1 MCKVKRFMLKTELFP
16 NAETLETHDCGMANS
31 RYHPQL
37 NSLEIDSKSNKE
49 FLTGYEPCCARF
61 LNSTEFHVLINNV
74 FFFLVFCLG
83 RENLKKKDLGVFNFF

>member
-16 NAETLETHDCGMANS
+16 NAETLETHDCGMVNS

-49 FLTGYEPCCARF
+49 FLTDGAYCLLLSRS
-61 LNSTEFHVLINNV
+61 ST
-74 FFFLVFCLG
+74 LG
-83 RENLKKKDLGVFNFF
+83 